1 MRITPLDVR
10 RQRFRKAMRG
20 YDSDEVN
27 AFLEMVANA
36 LEELVGKMDSSE
48 KELVSLRARAAEFDR
63 MEGTVREVLIQ
74 QQKSAEN
81 ARADADKEAELIIM
95 DAEVKAANLISEA
108 RSRVQVLSETIRDLQ
123 DRRLAVLAQ
132 IRAFVDSQNKMLEL
146 EEGRIKAEM
155 VPENTKL
162 PGDATSESPMLE
174 LSELD

>member
-1 MRITPLDVR
+1 MKITPLDVR

-20 YDSDEVN
+20 YDADEVN

-36 LEELVGKMDSSE
+36 LEELVGQMETAE
-48 KELVSLRARAAEFDR
+48 KELIALRTRATEFDR
-63 MEGTVREVLIQ
+63 MEGTVREVLVQ
-74 QQKSAEN
+74 QQKGAEK

-108 RSRVQVLSETIRDLQ
+108 RSRVQVLTETIRDLQ
-123 DRRLAVLAQ
+123 DRRLAVLTQ
-132 IRAFVDSQNKMLEL
+132 IGSFVDSQNKMLEL
-146 EEGRIKAEM
+146 EEARIKAEM

-162 PGDATSESPMLE
+162 PGDASGDSPMLE

>member
-1 MRITPLDVR
+1 
-10 RQRFRKAMRG
+10 MRG

-36 LEELVGKMDSSE
+36 LEELVGNMDSAE
-48 KELVSLRARAAEFDR
+48 KELIALRSRAAEFDR

-74 QQKSAEN
+74 QQKSAEA

-146 EEGRIKAEM
+146 EEERIKAEM
-155 VPENTKL
+155 VPENTKV
-162 PGDATSESPMLE
+162 PGDTTSDSPMLE